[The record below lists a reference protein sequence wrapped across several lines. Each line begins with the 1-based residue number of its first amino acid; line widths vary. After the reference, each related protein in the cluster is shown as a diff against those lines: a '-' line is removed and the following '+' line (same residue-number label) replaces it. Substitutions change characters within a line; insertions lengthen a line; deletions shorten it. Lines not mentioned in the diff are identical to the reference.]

1 MTEFKETDLYEPI
14 RAFLEEEGY
23 QVQAEVKHCDIAAEK
38 NGRLVVVELK
48 RAFGL
53 KLVYQGLERQSLTD
67 EVFVAI
73 PRPKKGAREK
83 AWQDMLRLLKRLEL
97 GLLTVALDSPLKTVD
112 VVLTP
117 ADSMIR
123 KNKRKKEQLQAE
135 LEGRQLDANIGG
147 MTRRKIITA
156 YRERVIRL
164 ACILERE
171 GKISLA
177 ELRARGLEELAVLLG
192 RNYEKWFVRVE
203 KGVYALSEKGK
214 TDEQKEKDRLR
225 KRQLKQTRIENGLC
239 PRCGKHQSQNGGL
252 CQRCR
257 AYLKNYRD
265 KNRCDLSRS
274 ERPDYGICYICGKN
288 PTMKGK
294 KVCDKCYETR
304 LSTLPAMWENANND
318 YFRQL
323 NYARF
328 CMIKNQRKEKTSGSD
343 FNV

>member
-1 MTEFKETDLYEPI
+1 MENS
-14 RAFLEEEGY
+14 FLEQYYNLYDEDGRLASKYGKVEFITTMKYIHDYVKPGAKVLEVGAGTGRYSIALSREGY

-38 NGRLVVVELK
+38 DGRLVVVELK

-171 GKISLA
+171 GEISLA
-177 ELRARGLEELAVLLG
+177 ELRARGLEELAVLLS

-214 TDEQKEKDRLR
+214 NELKRAEYAKVAAYYRQEQLGRNE
-225 KRQLKQTRIENGLC
+225 
-239 PRCGKHQSQNGGL
+239 
-252 CQRCR
+252 
-257 AYLKNYRD
+257 
-265 KNRCDLSRS
+265 
-274 ERPDYGICYICGKN
+274 
-288 PTMKGK
+288 
-294 KVCDKCYETR
+294 ET
-304 LSTLPAMWENANND
+304 
-318 YFRQL
+318 
-323 NYARF
+323 
-328 CMIKNQRKEKTSGSD
+328 I
-343 FNV
+343 

>member
-1 MTEFKETDLYEPI
+1 MENS
-14 RAFLEEEGY
+14 FLEQYYNLYDEDGRLASKHGKVEFITTMKYIHDYVKPGAKVLEVGAGTGRYSIALSREGY

-214 TDEQKEKDRLR
+214 TELKRADYAKVAAYYRQEQLGRNE
-225 KRQLKQTRIENGLC
+225 
-239 PRCGKHQSQNGGL
+239 
-252 CQRCR
+252 
-257 AYLKNYRD
+257 
-265 KNRCDLSRS
+265 
-274 ERPDYGICYICGKN
+274 
-288 PTMKGK
+288 
-294 KVCDKCYETR
+294 ET
-304 LSTLPAMWENANND
+304 
-318 YFRQL
+318 
-323 NYARF
+323 
-328 CMIKNQRKEKTSGSD
+328 I
-343 FNV
+343 

>member
-1 MTEFKETDLYEPI
+1 M
-14 RAFLEEEGY
+14 
-23 QVQAEVKHCDIAAEK
+23 QAEVKHCDIAAEK

-156 YRERVIRL
+156 YRERVIHL

-171 GKISLA
+171 GEISLA
-177 ELRARGLEELAVLLG
+177 ELRARGLEELAALLS

-214 TDEQKEKDRLR
+214 TELKRADYAKVAAYYRQEQLGRNE
-225 KRQLKQTRIENGLC
+225 
-239 PRCGKHQSQNGGL
+239 
-252 CQRCR
+252 
-257 AYLKNYRD
+257 
-265 KNRCDLSRS
+265 
-274 ERPDYGICYICGKN
+274 
-288 PTMKGK
+288 
-294 KVCDKCYETR
+294 ET
-304 LSTLPAMWENANND
+304 
-318 YFRQL
+318 
-323 NYARF
+323 
-328 CMIKNQRKEKTSGSD
+328 I
-343 FNV
+343 